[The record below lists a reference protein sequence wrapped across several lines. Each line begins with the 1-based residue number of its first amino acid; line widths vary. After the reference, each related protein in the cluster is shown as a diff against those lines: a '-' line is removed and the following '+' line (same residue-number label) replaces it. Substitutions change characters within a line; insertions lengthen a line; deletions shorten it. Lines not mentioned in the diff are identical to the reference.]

1 MTAAPAMATSA
12 PGPGGQ
18 AAALE
23 VESLRVCYGGLP
35 AVDDVSLR
43 VETGQVAALIGET
56 SSGKSSL
63 ALGVARLLPSSAVV
77 TGRVEIAGTDLAEL
91 PGREARRRRASLVG
105 YIAQD
110 AMAALNPVIP
120 VGRQIAEQFRV
131 HRGMHRAE
139 AAAQA
144 VRELARVRI
153 DGPERVARAYP
164 HQLSGGMR
172 QRVMIAMAMAL
183 SPPLLIADEPT
194 TALDVSTQAEILG
207 LVGQLQAETGSGIL
221 WITHDMGVVAELAD
235 VVAVMYAG
243 RIVEQGPARDL
254 FDHPMHPYTQ
264 GLLRTRRDLR
274 TGRPGAPLYQIEGSP
289 PALSAQRRGC
299 AFAPRCAR
307 RTEVCTEQVPEL
319 MAQDHNLQAGNGPSG
334 ASPSRPLAAAARPPG
349 STSAAGPARQPGPAG
364 TEVLATGWLAGSWLA
379 ACHHPEVLS

>member
-1 MTAAPAMATSA
+1 MTTSES
-12 PGPGGQ
+12 GPGHQGP
-18 AAALE
+18 ALDAN
-23 VESLRVCYGGLP
+23 SLRVCYGGLP
-35 AVDDVSLR
+35 AVDGVSLR
-43 VETGQVAALIGET
+43 VEPGQVATLIGET

-77 TGRVEIAGTDLAEL
+77 TGRVEVAGTDLAEL
-91 PGREARRRRASLVG
+91 PAREARRRRASLVG
-105 YIAQD
+105 YVAQD

-120 VGRQIAEQFRV
+120 VGRQIAELFRV
-131 HRGMHRAE
+131 HRGMRRAD
-139 AAAQA
+139 ADAQA

-153 DGPERVARAYP
+153 DRPERVALAYP

-207 LVGQLQAETGSGIL
+207 LVGQLRAETGAGIL

-254 FDHPMHPYTQ
+254 FDHPLHPYTQ

-289 PALSAQRRGC
+289 PALSAGRRGC
-299 AFAPRCAR
+299 AFAPRCPR
-307 RTEVCTEQVPEL
+307 RTEICSERVPEL
-319 MAQDHNLQAGNGPSG
+319 RTQDQNLQAGNGLSG
-334 ASPSRPLAAAARPPG
+334 ASPSRQLAAAVGPPG
-349 STSAAGPARQPGPAG
+349 SASAASQEPDAQRSGSTGAELP
-364 TEVLATGWLAGSWLA
+364 ATGWLA
-379 ACHHPEVLS
+379 ACHHPEVMS

>member
-1 MTAAPAMATSA
+1 VSASPAMTASPS
-12 PGPGGQ
+12 GHGSQ

-23 VESLRVCYGGLP
+23 ADSLRVCYAGLP
-35 AVDDVSLR
+35 AVDGVSLR
-43 VETGQVAALIGET
+43 VEPGQVAALIGET

-91 PGREARRRRASLVG
+91 PAREARRRRASLVG

-120 VGRQIAEQFRV
+120 VGRQVAELFRV
-131 HRGMHRAE
+131 HRGMRRAD
-139 AAAQA
+139 ADAQA
-144 VRELARVRI
+144 VGELARVRI
-153 DGPERVARAYP
+153 DRPQRVARAYP

-207 LVGQLQAETGSGIL
+207 LVGQLQAQTGSGIL

-243 RIVEQGPARDL
+243 RIVEQGAARDV

-264 GLLRTRRDLR
+264 GLLHTRRDLR

-289 PALSAQRRGC
+289 PALSAGRCGC

-307 RTEVCTEQVPEL
+307 RTEICDERAPEL
-319 MAQDHNLQAGNGPSG
+319 RTHDQNLQAGNGPSG
-334 ASPSRPLAAAARPPG
+334 ASPAHQLAAALSPAG
-349 STSAAGPARQPGPAG
+349 SASAAGPAPDAPRSGSTGADL
-364 TEVLATGWLAGSWLA
+364 LATRWLA
-379 ACHHPEVLS
+379 ACHHPEGLS

>member
-1 MTAAPAMATSA
+1 MTASPS
-12 PGPGGQ
+12 GPGRQ

-23 VESLRVCYGGLP
+23 ADGLRVCYAGLP
-35 AVDDVSLR
+35 AVDGVSLR
-43 VETGQVAALIGET
+43 VEPGQVAALIGET

-91 PGREARRRRASLVG
+91 PAREARRRRASLVG

-120 VGRQIAEQFRV
+120 VGRQIAELFQV
-131 HRGMHRAE
+131 HRGMRRGDAD
-139 AAAQA
+139 AQA

-153 DGPERVARAYP
+153 DRPERVARAYP

-243 RIVEQGPARDL
+243 RIAEQGPARDV

-264 GLLRTRRDLR
+264 ALLRTRRDLR
-274 TGRPGAPLYQIEGSP
+274 TGRPGALLYQIEGSP
-289 PALSAQRRGC
+289 PALSAGRRGC

-307 RTEVCTEQVPEL
+307 RTEICAEQAPEL
-319 MAQDHNLQAGNGPSG
+319 RTHEQNRQAGNGPPG
-334 ASPSRPLAAAARPPG
+334 ASPAHQLAAASSPAG
-349 STSAAGPARQPGPAG
+349 NASAAGAAPDAPRSGSTG
-364 TEVLATGWLAGSWLA
+364 TDLLATGWLA
-379 ACHHPEVLS
+379 ACHHPEVVS

>member
-1 MTAAPAMATSA
+1 VSAAPATAAPDA
-12 PGPGGQ
+12 GRQ

-23 VESLRVCYGGLP
+23 VDNLRVCYAGLP

-43 VETGQVAALIGET
+43 VEPGHVAALIGET

-77 TGRVEIAGTDLAEL
+77 TGRVMIAGANLAEL
-91 PGREARRRRASLVG
+91 PAREARRRRAGLVG

-110 AMAALNPVIP
+110 AMAALNPVVP
-120 VGRQIAEQFRV
+120 VGRQIGELFRI
-131 HRGMHRAE
+131 HRGMPRAD
-139 AAAQA
+139 ASRQA

-153 DGPERVARAYP
+153 DRPERVAAAYP

-194 TALDVSTQAEILG
+194 TALDVSTQAEILN

-221 WITHDMGVVAELAD
+221 WITHDMGVVAEIAD
-235 VVAVMYAG
+235 WIAVMYAG
-243 RIVEQGPARDL
+243 RIVEQGQARDV
-254 FDHPMHPYTQ
+254 FEDPVHPYTE

-274 TGRPGAPLYQIEGSP
+274 SGRPGTPLYQIEGSP
-289 PALSAQRRGC
+289 PELSAARRGC
-299 AFAPRCAR
+299 AFAPRCPR
-307 RTEVCTEQVPEL
+307 RSQVCAERSPEL
-319 MAQDHNLQAGNGPSG
+319 VAVRPG
-334 ASPSRPLAAAARPPG
+334 ASPSAWPPEAQLPEGRPQEARLQE
-349 STSAAGPARQPGPAG
+349 AGLVEAPR
-364 TEVLATGWLAGSWLA
+364 LA
-379 ACHHPEVLS
+379 ACHHPEVSS

>member
-1 MTAAPAMATSA
+1 VSAAPAMAASTS
-12 PGPGGQ
+12 GPGGQ
-18 AAALE
+18 VAALE
-23 VESLRVCYGGLP
+23 VDSLRVCYGGLP

-43 VETGQVAALIGET
+43 ISGGEVAALIGET

-77 TGRVEIAGTDLAEL
+77 TGRVEIAGTNLAEL
-91 PGREARRRRASLVG
+91 PAREARRRRASLVG

-120 VGRQIAEQFRV
+120 VGRQIAEMFRV

-139 AAAQA
+139 ASAQA

-153 DGPERVARAYP
+153 DRPERVAGAYP

-207 LVGQLQAETGSGIL
+207 LVAQLQAETGSGIL

-243 RIVEQGPARDL
+243 RIVEQGSARDL
-254 FDHPMHPYTQ
+254 FDHPRHPYTQ

-289 PALSAQRRGC
+289 PALSAGRLGC
-299 AFAPRCAR
+299 AFAPRCLR
-307 RTEVCTEQVPEL
+307 RTEICNERAPEL
-319 MAQDHNLQAGNGPSG
+319 VTRDHNLQAGNGLG
-334 ASPSRPLAAAARPPG
+334 TASPSRHFAAAAGPSVSASMAVTGPEARPPG
-349 STSAAGPARQPGPAG
+349 PAEAGAATAQ
-364 TEVLATGWLAGSWLA
+364 WLA
-379 ACHHPEVLS
+379 ACHHPEVSS